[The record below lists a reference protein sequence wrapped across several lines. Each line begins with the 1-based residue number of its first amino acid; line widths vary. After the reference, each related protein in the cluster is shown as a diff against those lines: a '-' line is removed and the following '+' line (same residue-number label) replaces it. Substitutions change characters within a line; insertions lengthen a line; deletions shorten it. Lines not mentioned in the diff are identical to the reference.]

1 MATQVIDP
9 ALALPLAAPS
19 RAKTWAVGALT
30 ALPVAFLVMDAGMKL
45 AAVQPVREAMA
56 QLGWPGGLARTLGAI
71 LLACVAL
78 YAYPRTAVLGAIL
91 LTGYLGGAVSTHV
104 RLGNPLFTHVLFP
117 VYLALML
124 WGGLALRDAR
134 LRALLPLRSER

>member
-78 YAYPRTAVLGAIL
+78 YAYPRTAVL
-91 LTGYLGGAVSTHV
+91 
-104 RLGNPLFTHVLFP
+104 
-117 VYLALML
+117 
-124 WGGLALRDAR
+124 
-134 LRALLPLRSER
+134 